1 MMEEK
6 QVRILILD
14 DEARVRSELQE
25 FLQNRGFQVFTAAL
39 PSEGLS
45 FLEKE
50 AVDIL
55 ILDIKMP
62 EMDGLQVLQKIKPE
76 YPEME
81 VIMISGHGDM
91 QTVIDALRL
100 GATDY
105 FTKPFRLAE
114 VVGAIERTRRYMQLN
129 RKVAELEQ
137 GYNLIS
143 SELRDRVGHHIIGR
157 SKAMQEV
164 VLMMKKVAQ
173 TNNTSVLI
181 TGESGTGKEI
191 VARGIHHLSKRRDH
205 YFHSVNCSAIP
216 KELFES
222 EFFGHTKGAYTG
234 ATETKA
240 GWFEIADKGTLFL
253 DEIVDMDPSLQS
265 KFLRVLE
272 EKRVTRVGSTKEL
285 TIDVRIIAAT
295 NQEIEAMIDK
305 GKFRMDLY
313 HRLNIFHIHI
323 PPLRERKDD
332 IAPLFDFFLQRFQQ
346 ETGFM
351 KQKVDPI
358 VYELLMKYDYPGN
371 VRELRNIIER
381 AVILAGDSRLSSEH
395 LVMPGQREEVTAMDD
410 EKMEGYDL
418 EKMEVILIRKALSA
432 SDNNKSKAA
441 RLLNI
446 SWQALD
452 RRMKK
457 LNIDPEAEGGE
468 EDS

>member
-1 MMEEK
+1 
-6 QVRILILD
+6 
-14 DEARVRSELQE
+14 
-25 FLQNRGFQVFTAAL
+25 
-39 PSEGLS
+39 
-45 FLEKE
+45 
-50 AVDIL
+50 
-55 ILDIKMP
+55 
-62 EMDGLQVLQKIKPE
+62 
-76 YPEME
+76 
-81 VIMISGHGDM
+81 
-91 QTVIDALRL
+91 
-100 GATDY
+100 
-105 FTKPFRLAE
+105 
-114 VVGAIERTRRYMQLN
+114 
-129 RKVAELEQ
+129 
-137 GYNLIS
+137 
-143 SELRDRVGHHIIGR
+143 
-157 SKAMQEV
+157 
-164 VLMMKKVAQ
+164 MKKVAQ

-285 TIDVRIIAAT
+285 MIDVRIIAAT
-295 NQEIEAMIDK
+295 NQEIESMIDK

-332 IAPLFDFFLQRFQQ
+332 IRPLFDFFLKRFQQ
-346 ETGFM
+346 ETGFV
-351 KQKVDPI
+351 KQKLAPE
-358 VYELLMKYDYPGN
+358 VYDVLMEYDYPGN

-381 AVILAGDSRLSSEH
+381 AVILAGDKSIGAEH
-395 LVMPGQREEVTAMDD
+395 LTMPGKSGIAAAPVSD
-410 EKMEGYDL
+410 GLPGFDL
-418 EKMEVILIRKALSA
+418 EKMEEVLIRKALKA
-432 SDNNKSKAA
+432 SHNNKSKAA
-441 RLLNI
+441 KLLNI

-457 LNIDPEAEGGE
+457 LNIDQESSEDEG
-468 EDS
+468 ED